1 MLKKKSFNVGIKSF
15 CYKRYVVDGAQS
27 VGDNA
32 ELEDIAKM
40 PIDIGLFNLRISRR
54 ARKVQQ
60 PDGES

>member
-1 MLKKKSFNVGIKSF
+1 MIPKSYICNSVAYTHLDV
-15 CYKRYVVDGAQS
+15 YKRQ

>member
-1 MLKKKSFNVGIKSF
+1 MLELKAFVI
-15 CYKRYVVDGAQS
+15 KRYVADDAQS
-27 VGDNA
+27 VSDNA

>member
-1 MLKKKSFNVGIKSF
+1 MLELKAF
-15 CYKRYVVDGAQS
+15 CYKRYVVDDAQS

-54 ARKVQQ
+54 ARKVHSRM
-60 PDGES
+60 GKVEERG

>member
-1 MLKKKSFNVGIKSF
+1 MSDN
-15 CYKRYVVDGAQS
+15 AQP

-32 ELEDIAKM
+32 KFEDIAKM

>member
-1 MLKKKSFNVGIKSF
+1 MLELKAFVIKRDMS
-15 CYKRYVVDGAQS
+15 DNAQP

-32 ELEDIAKM
+32 KFEDIAKM